1 MHIFICH
8 LSWINGEIWHRAS
21 LENKED
27 FSKSFIKKLLGE
39 DVMSKEKTKKEPQKS
54 LKDKRRDK
62 KEKRKEKTVMNL

>member
-27 FSKSFIKKLLGE
+27 YSKSFIKKLLGE
-39 DVMSKEKTKKEPQKS
+39 DVMSKEKTKKE
-54 LKDKRRDK
+54 L
-62 KEKRKEKTVMNL
+62 N